1 MDIDQ
6 GRFEATSQ
14 KHFLVAQ
21 AEMGELNFDAPAS
34 IDVKTPDA
42 SNTMKPQ
49 AAGGAVLIGCVA
61 ILVAWGLTLNLFK
74 KTRAI
79 PGQTAGEWV
88 KSVHWNV
95 LSMVVL
101 SFLGLNVLFGL
112 LTAFLV
118 TDGGSATDEYF
129 ENMTAFKLAKLSHQ
143 HFFGYG
149 LLFGILALLALCF
162 VGARKRTIFPI
173 IFGFIFTI
181 LDVSSWWMAKYISTG
196 FHLLSLIS
204 GSLFSLAFVWL
215 FVLTVKENFT
225 AIRARR

>member
-1 MDIDQ
+1 MDTDQ

-14 KHFLVAQ
+14 KLILVAQ
-21 AEMGELNFDAPAS
+21 AEKGELNFDAPAA
-34 IDVKTPDA
+34 IEIKPPEP
-42 SNTMKPQ
+42 SNTMKPL
-49 AAGGAVLIGCVA
+49 AAGGSVLIGCVA
-61 ILVAWGLTLNLFK
+61 LLVAWGLALKIVK
-74 KTRAI
+74 KTKALSR
-79 PGQTAGEWV
+79 PHSSTWE
-88 KSVHWNV
+88 KSAHWNI

-215 FVLTVKENFT
+215 FLLTVKENFT